1 MREHANLSAMM
12 GFMRDHVAEHLEA
25 NRPGLCP
32 AVAVKLLDAAAT
44 VGQRF
49 GEHLG
54 AASSTLGQ
62 TCTGLLRCAMGPVEL
77 GRDLE
82 MWSGEPD
89 PLGADIVHV
98 SEDGRDR
105 SCPAAWSGVAGP
117 IGWRLC
123 FPGGRVEMF
132 DQKLVHAIV
141 GGKDME
147 RSSTELSVNLRLT
160 RGHGSYSLAR
170 SS

>member
-62 TCTGLLRCAMGPVEL
+62 TRTGLLRCAMGPVEL

-89 PLGADIVHV
+89 PLTADIVHV
-98 SEDGRDR
+98 REDGRDG
-105 SCPAAWSGVAGP
+105 SCPA
-117 IGWRLC
+117 WRFGSPC
-123 FPGGRVEMF
+123 CRFEMF
-132 DQKLVHAIV
+132 DHKLVHAIA
-141 GGKDME
+141 GGE
-147 RSSTELSVNLRLT
+147 HLGRVSTELSVNLRLT
-160 RGHGSYSLAR
+160 
-170 SS
+170 